1 MVITQSSK
9 IEQGRTDPHGNIDLK
24 YWLALL
30 HAPGVGPIK
39 YRQILKVFSS
49 PKDLFTRPFN
59 DIKDHIQLTQALR
72 DYLGRPDWD
81 SVDNILGWLNSDT
94 KNQILTLADPLYPPL
109 LAQIADPP
117 PVLFVHGDIELLQ
130 YPQLAMVGSRNPSHG
145 GNETC
150 FEFARYLSS
159 VGLVITS
166 GLAVGIDA
174 SSHRGALAGNELSI
188 AVTGTG
194 LDRVYPAKHR
204 DLAREIAQ
212 QGTLVSEYIPGTG
225 PMPNHFPRRN
235 RIISGLSIGTLVV
248 EAAQKSGSLITAR
261 LALEQG
267 REVFAIPGS
276 IHNPLARGCHRLI
289 REGAKLVETAHDI
302 LEELGPLI
310 STALSNQTLPGK
322 CTEPG
327 VTIQPNHYT
336 DRNYAD
342 HSQSPDTPII
352 PTQHHQKLLDT
363 IGYQPMTIDALVDR
377 CGLTPEAISSM
388 LVELE
393 LLGCISSAGGAY
405 SRSSFKGL

>member
-9 IEQGRTDPHGNIDLK
+9 VERGRTDPQGSIDLK

-30 HAPGVGPIK
+30 RAPGVGPIK
-39 YRQILKVFSS
+39 YQQILKVFTS
-49 PKDLFTRPFN
+49 PKNLFTRPFN
-59 DIKDHIQLTQALR
+59 DIKDRIQLTQTLR
-72 DYLGRPDWD
+72 DYLARPDWD
-81 SVDNILGWLNSDT
+81 SVDNILDWLNSDN
-94 KNQILTLADPLYPPL
+94 KNQILTLADPRYPSL

-130 YPQLAMVGSRNPSHG
+130 YPQLAIVGSRNPSHG
-145 GNETC
+145 GNETA

-159 VGLVITS
+159 AGLVITS

-204 DLAREIAQ
+204 GLAHEIAQ
-212 QGTLVSEYIPGTG
+212 QGTLVSEYIPDTG
-225 PMPNHFPRRN
+225 PMPSHFPRRN
-235 RIISGLSIGTLVV
+235 RIISGLSVGTLVV

-276 IHNPLARGCHRLI
+276 IHNPLARGCHKLI
-289 REGAKLVETAHDI
+289 RDGAKLVETAHDI

-310 STALSNQTLPGK
+310 STALSNQAQPGK
-322 CTEPG
+322 TIEPG
-327 VTIQPNHYT
+327 IAVKSGHYT
-336 DRNYAD
+336 DHVR
-342 HSQSPDTPII
+342 SPGIPII
-352 PTQHHQKLLDT
+352 PTRQHQELLDNL
-363 IGYQPMTIDALVDR
+363 GYQPMTIDALVDR

-388 LVELE
+388 LLELE
-393 LLGCISSAGGAY
+393 LLGYISSAGGAY
-405 SRSSFKGL
+405 SRIGFKG